1 MIINEKSKK
10 KKRSRSDFGHHQSL
24 WFCCMVSH
32 WQLTKNST
40 KFSRSLQWAPR
51 QFFFEWGKRELEES
65 LFWKI
70 KEITKNWKIK
80 IVRFSLFI
88 FFFLVYFLLEPTTV
102 PFCSQKS
109 MNVFPI
115 SFFYFCIFWPDEK
128 KTVFNK
134 SRRFKFLCL
143 NRLSHFCNFN
153 FLQ

>member
-1 MIINEKSKK
+1 MRSQK

-51 QFFFEWGKRELEES
+51 QFFFEWGKRELEGS

-70 KEITKNWKIK
+70 KEITKKWKIK

-88 FFFLVYFLLEPTTV
+88 YIFFWFTF
-102 PFCSQKS
+102 
-109 MNVFPI
+109 
-115 SFFYFCIFWPDEK
+115 
-128 KTVFNK
+128 
-134 SRRFKFLCL
+134 CL
-143 NRLSHFCNFN
+143 NRQLFPFVVKNLWMFFRFLSFTFVFFDQTKKKQCLTKAEDLNF
-153 FLQ
+153 FA